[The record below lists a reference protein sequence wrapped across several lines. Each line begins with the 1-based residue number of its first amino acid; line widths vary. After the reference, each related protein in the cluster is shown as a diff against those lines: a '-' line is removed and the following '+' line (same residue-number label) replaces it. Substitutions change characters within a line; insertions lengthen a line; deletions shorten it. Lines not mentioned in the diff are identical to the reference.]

1 MTATDQFI
9 DESIDRMQQIIPSKY
24 NLDPAVLSNM
34 EATKRAGAFGLHNG
48 KLELDVAEE
57 ERKKSGQK
65 AKELRVS
72 DR

>member
-1 MTATDQFI
+1 MGPHARIGCTSSNEKDVI
-9 DESIDRMQQIIPSKY
+9 RKIIKISSISSSSSER
-24 NLDPAVLSNM
+24 
-34 EATKRAGAFGLHNG
+34 HNSS